1 MVTKTQTAY
10 SSSELQQKLSL
21 LQRRQQT
28 RQRCYLWRSLVV
40 SGLAGGIFT
49 LAMSSYWQIK
59 SLSQVRI
66 QGDRNL
72 ASSTIEDR
80 LKITYPQSII
90 TVSTGQINRQLQ
102 SILALQS
109 VRVTKSLF
117 PPGVYID
124 LQERVPVATA
134 VASGKVGFLDRE
146 GVWLDPSFYDN
157 AATLLPSNSIK
168 VINFASKYSKIWSEI
183 YSFIVAYQTV
193 DVREVH
199 WDEGGNLW
207 LITSNF
213 KVFLGGD
220 SSLLKRQFATLASLP
235 NSDSEPSLLN
245 VTQIDLSN
253 PDVPFLTVS
262 GKK

>member
-1 MVTKTQTAY
+1 MVTKTMTAH
-10 SSSELQQKLSL
+10 SSSELKQKLSL
-21 LQRRQQT
+21 LQRKQQT
-28 RQRCYLWRSLVV
+28 RQRCSLWRSLVV
-40 SGLAGGIFT
+40 SGLAGGVFT

-66 QGDRNL
+66 NGDRNL

-90 TVSTGQINRQLQ
+90 TISTGQMNRQLQ
-102 SILALQS
+102 SFPALQS

-117 PPGVYID
+117 PPRVYID
-124 LQERVPVATA
+124 LIERVPVAVA

-146 GVWLDPSFYDN
+146 GVWLDPSFFDN
-157 AATLLPSNSIK
+157 VELLPSDSIK
-168 VINFASKYSKIWSEI
+168 VVNFAPRYSRIWSDI
-183 YSFIVAYQTV
+183 YSFIVAYQI

-207 LITSNF
+207 LITDDF
-213 KVFLGGD
+213 RVFLGMD

-235 NSDSEPSLLN
+235 DLTSEPNLIN

-253 PDVPFLTVS
+253 PDVPFLTVN
-262 GKK
+262 GQK